1 MANTEPA
8 EAINSATAI
17 VRPDWTRPCAPSK
30 KRTGKIILMAKIP
43 LIEGYPGARIKVN
56 GRQAWKRADSP
67 PEENSYGGG
76 RSRVCI
82 PNGACAF
89 FRVD

>member
-30 KRTGKIILMAKIP
+30 KRTGKIILMAEIP
-43 LIEGYPGARIKVN
+43 LIERYPGARIKVN
-56 GRQAWKRADSP
+56 GRQAG
-67 PEENSYGGG
+67 NGGF
-76 RSRVCI
+76 
-82 PNGACAF
+82 AA
-89 FRVD
+89 